1 MSAPEAPELTGKAAT
16 QERILVAAMRLFL
29 EVGYEKTTMAQ
40 VAEAAGVSRATVF
53 WHFSDKK
60 SLFREAFNRLVEPF
74 RRSVERDLDTIS
86 PVKRLQEQIAVY
98 RDFVSAQ
105 QQAIDGFVRWAV
117 SKHDLRETV
126 ITTLLDLHQRVA
138 GALIQTISELVP
150 EYVDPE
156 PIAVGLIT
164 LLDGDVL
171 LSLFD
176 QSTERAASRQR
187 AVEAYVEMIPRRDG
201 TSVAPR

>member
-1 MSAPEAPELTGKAAT
+1 MHAPEAPELTGKAAT
-16 QERILVAAMRLFL
+16 QERILVPAMRLFL
-29 EVGYEKTTMAQ
+29 EVGFEKTTMAQ

-60 SLFREAFNRLVEPF
+60 SLFREAFSRLVEPF
-74 RRSVERDLDTIS
+74 RRSVERDLDTIT
-86 PVKRLQEQIAVY
+86 PAKRLQEQIAVY

-105 QQAIDGFVRWAV
+105 QQAVDGFVRWAV

-176 QSTERAASRQR
+176 QSTERAASRKR
-187 AVEAYVEMIPRRDG
+187 AVEAYVEMIPRRDE
-201 TSVAPR
+201 TSVAPH

>member
-29 EVGYEKTTMAQ
+29 EVGFEKTTMAQ

-60 SLFREAFNRLVEPF
+60 SLFREAFSRLVEPF

-86 PVKRLQEQIAVY
+86 PAKRLQEQIAVY

-105 QQAIDGFVRWAV
+105 QQAIDGFVRWAM
-117 SKHDLRETV
+117 SKHDLRGTV

-150 EYVDPE
+150 EHIDPE

-176 QSTERAASRQR
+176 ESTERAASRQR

>member
-16 QERILVAAMRLFL
+16 QERILVPAMRLFL
-29 EVGYEKTTMAQ
+29 EVGFEKTTMAQ

-60 SLFREAFNRLVEPF
+60 SLFREAFSRLVEPF

-187 AVEAYVEMIPRRDG
+187 AVEAYVEMIPRRDE
-201 TSVAPR
+201 TSVAPH

>member
-1 MSAPEAPELTGKAAT
+1 MHALEAPELTGKAAT

-187 AVEAYVEMIPRRDG
+187 AVEAYVEMIPRRDE
-201 TSVAPR
+201 TSVASH